1 MANRIAPPADSSRTD
16 LGSHHTVAHMKANP
30 GVRANVRSRADFIL
44 AQVEFGGTWEFS
56 NGLNWRAQKNTVTA
70 VRWLEANS
78 KIVRTGGPDY
88 CPTFRAA

>member
-1 MANRIAPPADSSRTD
+1 MANRITPPAGLRTD

-56 NGLNWRAQKNTVTA
+56 NGRNWRAQTDTVTA

-78 KIVRTGGPDY
+78 KIVRIGGPDH
-88 CPTFRAA
+88 CPVFRAA